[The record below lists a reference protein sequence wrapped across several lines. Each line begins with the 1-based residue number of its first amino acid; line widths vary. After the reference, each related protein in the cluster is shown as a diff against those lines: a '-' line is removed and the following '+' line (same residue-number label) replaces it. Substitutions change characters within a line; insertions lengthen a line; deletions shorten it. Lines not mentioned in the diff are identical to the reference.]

1 MRRPLL
7 TNSLPLAA
15 RKATAVVLAL
25 LVALGVV
32 GSAESASAQDVGGQ
46 RARVASLA
54 KQLDRLQLQSSMLDE
69 RYLAAQDDVAA
80 LERKKSQN
88 RAEVSSAR
96 ARLAKM
102 KSQAGSY
109 VVSAYIGAGADSRVA
124 MGSGSPNESV
134 NQKVMLDVLRG
145 DRVQMADDLSARE
158 LDLADSRRQ
167 LDAVDEKLK
176 AKKSSLEQLR
186 KNLVKSVNQQEK
198 LLAGANAQLRSAIA
212 AEQQRMAAAAEQ
224 AAAARAAATRRAA
237 AGRTGS
243 AGRRS
248 TTGRAASEPRGRAA
262 TAPGRATGAAGRP
275 ASGMA
280 ESAAATPAPVASAP
294 LPVAAPSSGV
304 GAVLSAGRS
313 VFGTR
318 YRWGGTS
325 VATGFD
331 CSGFTSYAWRAAGVN
346 LPRSSR
352 AQYAGTQRVS
362 LSQLQ
367 PGDLVFY
374 GRPIHHV
381 AIYIGGGQVM
391 HSPHTGDVV
400 RTGPLRNP
408 IGAGRPG

>member
-198 LLAGANAQLRSAIA
+198 LLAGANAQLRTAIA

-224 AAAARAAATRRAA
+224 AAAARAASTRRAA

-248 TTGRAASEPRGRAA
+248 TSGRAASEPRGRAVS
-262 TAPGRATGAAGRP
+262 AP
-275 ASGMA
+275 SGMA